1 MFVAGADLSPVAARR
16 ARQGLRALIEGE
28 SADLPERQSL
38 RWMWNELEYEGGF
51 FGDLPSGGYRSLVQ
65 AMADGADVR
74 LSFDVAEIA
83 VGTDGVSV
91 RSTAGR

>member
-1 MFVAGADLSPVAARR
+1 VEGAALSPAAARR

-51 FGDLPSGGYRSLVQ
+51 SVTCRAVVTEAWCRPWPPASMFG
-65 AMADGADVR
+65 
-74 LSFDVAEIA
+74 
-83 VGTDGVSV
+83 
-91 RSTAGR
+91 